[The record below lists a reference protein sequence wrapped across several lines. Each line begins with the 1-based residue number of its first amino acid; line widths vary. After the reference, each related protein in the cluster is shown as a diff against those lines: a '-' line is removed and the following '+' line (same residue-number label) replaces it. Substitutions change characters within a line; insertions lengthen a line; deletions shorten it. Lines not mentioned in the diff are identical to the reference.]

1 MEFISFEFSVIL
13 IALAT
18 YLFASIP
25 FGLLISKWFG
35 LGDIRTI
42 GSGNIGATN
51 VLRSGNKKAAV
62 LTLLLDCMKGAIV
75 VVVCK
80 NIVPEYQ
87 YSIGFLAVFSH
98 VFSLYLKFKG
108 GKGVATALGV
118 YLAWSPIF
126 GLAILCIWG
135 VVAKL
140 FKISSLAALIAA
152 ASAPLI
158 AYFFKLDFNVIPFS
172 CLIAVL
178 ILFTHRDN
186 IKRIINKTES
196 IIVVK

>member
-1 MEFISFEFSVIL
+1 MAFISFELSLAL
-13 IALAT
+13 IAFAT

-51 VLRSGNKKAAV
+51 VLRSGNKKAAI

-75 VVVCK
+75 VIVCK
-80 NIVPEYQ
+80 HIAPEYQ

-98 VFSLYLKFKG
+98 VFSVYLKFRG

-118 YLAWSPIF
+118 FLAFEPLF
-126 GLAILCIWG
+126 GISILCVWV

-140 FKISSLAALIAA
+140 FKISSLAALISAV
-152 ASAPLI
+152 SAPFI
-158 AYFFKLDFNVIPFS
+158 AYFFKLDFNLITFS
-172 CLIAVL
+172 ALISVL

-186 IKRIINKTES
+186 IKRIFNKTES
-196 IIVVK
+196 VITVK

>member
-1 MEFISFEFSVIL
+1 MEFISLEFAVI
-13 IALAT
+13 IMAIAT

-25 FGLLISKWFG
+25 FGLLVSKWFG

-62 LTLLLDCMKGAIV
+62 LTLLLDCMKGAV
-75 VVVCK
+75 VVMICK
-80 NIVPEYQ
+80 YVMPEYQ

-118 YLAWSPIF
+118 YLAWDALF
-126 GLAILCIWG
+126 GLAILCIW
-135 VVAKL
+135 VVAAKL
-140 FKISSLAALIAA
+140 FKISSLSALIAA
-152 ASAPLI
+152 ILAPLI
-158 AYFFKLDFNVIPFS
+158 AYFLKLDFNVIPFS
-172 CLIAVL
+172 ALIATL
-178 ILFTHRDN
+178 IVFTHRDN
-186 IKRIINKTES
+186 IKRIFNKTES
-196 IIVVK
+196 LITLK

>member
-1 MEFISFEFSVIL
+1 MELIGIEFAVIL
-13 IALAT
+13 MAVLT

-51 VLRSGNKKAAV
+51 VLRSGNKKAAT

-75 VVVCK
+75 VVICK
-80 NIVPEYQ
+80 QILPEYQ

-118 YLAWSPIF
+118 YLGWNPFF
-126 GLAILCIWG
+126 GVTILCVWI

-152 ASAPLI
+152 VTAPFI
-158 AYFFKLDFNVIPFS
+158 AYFFKIDSNVIPFS
-172 CLIAVL
+172 ALIAVL

-186 IKRIINKTES
+186 IKRIFNKTES
-196 IIVVK
+196 SITLK